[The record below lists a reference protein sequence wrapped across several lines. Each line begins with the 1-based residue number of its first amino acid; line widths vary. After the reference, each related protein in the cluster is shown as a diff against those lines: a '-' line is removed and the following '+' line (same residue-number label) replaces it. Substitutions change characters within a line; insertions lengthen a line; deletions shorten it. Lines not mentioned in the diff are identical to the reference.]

1 LAVAKTG
8 WAVYW
13 GIEMTMIC
21 NFKQPIPLALYI
33 HLPWCVKKCPYCDFN
48 SHEIVRQSLQ
58 EEDYIDALIKDLE
71 WQLPQ
76 MWGRSIISVFI
87 GGGTP
92 SLFSVAAMDRLLSSL
107 RARLNLHSEIEI
119 TLEANPGTVDAE
131 KFIGYREI
139 GINRISIGVQTFSDV
154 NLKSLGRIHNG
165 KDAMLAVE
173 KAKNAG
179 FENINIDLMFG
190 LPGQNINEAIN
201 DLELGIGMN
210 PSHIS
215 WYQLTIEPN
224 TVFYAKP
231 PVLPDEDYI
240 WEIQQQGQ
248 KLLKESHY
256 NQYEISAYENDNHQ
270 CKHNLNYWQ
279 FGDYLGIG
287 AGSHSKLTDV
297 ANGVISRHI
306 RHRIP
311 ERYINLA
318 GTQDVIT
325 KSRALKTNELPLEF
339 MMNAMRLS
347 DGVKSSLF
355 FDHTGIPVSCMKQ
368 TLLNAEDRGLIQWN
382 IEKIKPT
389 ETGQRYLNDL
399 LQMFMHSDDYKSV
412 INN

>member
-1 LAVAKTG
+1 MAVAKTG

-13 GIEMTMIC
+13 GIKMTMIC

-76 MWGRSIISVFI
+76 IWGRSIISVFI

-92 SLFSVAAMDRLLSSL
+92 SLFSVAAMNRLLSSL
-107 RARLNLHSEIEI
+107 RARLNLHFEIEI
-119 TLEANPGTVDAE
+119 TLEANPGAVDAE

-179 FENINIDLMFG
+179 FKNINIDLMFG
-190 LPGQNINEAIN
+190 LPGQIINEALN

-224 TVFYAKP
+224 TVFYSKP

-240 WEIQQQGQ
+240 CEIQQQGQ

-297 ANGVISRHI
+297 ANGVISRLI

-325 KSRALKTNELPLEF
+325 ESRALKTNELPLEF

-355 FDHTGIPVSCMKQ
+355 FDHTGIPVSYMKQ
-368 TLLNAEDRGLIQWN
+368 TLLNAEDRGLIQWD